1 MVLGPAV
8 RGTTGPRTT
17 CPGGQ
22 FFGGTSGPATPSV
35 RIVYGGRL
43 RSHIDMTVLSFK
55 KSHFIFHARIDT
67 AVCTPMCILY

>member
-22 FFGGTSGPATPSV
+22 FFGGTSGPATPFHESV
-35 RIVYGGRL
+35 LTNR
-43 RSHIDMTVLSFK
+43 TLS
-55 KSHFIFHARIDT
+55 ST
-67 AVCTPMCILY
+67 GPLSVQ

>member
-22 FFGGTSGPATPSV
+22 FFGGTSGPATTEQNAGLASYYKPALTF
-35 RIVYGGRL
+35 YMG
-43 RSHIDMTVLSFK
+43 T
-55 KSHFIFHARIDT
+55 HATTR
-67 AVCTPMCILY
+67 V

>member
-22 FFGGTSGPATPSV
+22 FFGGTSGPATPYVEVGTLVAAAPEAICRYVES
-35 RIVYGGRL
+35 R
-43 RSHIDMTVLSFK
+43 T
-55 KSHFIFHARIDT
+55 
-67 AVCTPMCILY
+67 ILCCC

>member
-22 FFGGTSGPATPSV
+22 FFGGTSGPATPEPLPGWG
-35 RIVYGGRL
+35 RGGVEEGGNGGTG
-43 RSHIDMTVLSFK
+43 MGEGEAK
-55 KSHFIFHARIDT
+55 
-67 AVCTPMCILY
+67 

>member
-22 FFGGTSGPATPSV
+22 FFGGTSGPATPVQSN
-35 RIVYGGRL
+35 
-43 RSHIDMTVLSFK
+43 
-55 KSHFIFHARIDT
+55 
-67 AVCTPMCILY
+67 PILYVY

>member
-22 FFGGTSGPATPSV
+22 FLGGTSCPATPFHWSV
-35 RIVYGGRL
+35 PTNRTLSSTGPLSVQLKRSYRL
-43 RSHIDMTVLSFK
+43 HASIKAYFVGK
-55 KSHFIFHARIDT
+55 K
-67 AVCTPMCILY
+67 L